1 MWPLTTFPRANG
13 GTRLWTGSH
22 VDQDIPVLP
31 EEDDDVPNVVPGDA
45 LIFLGSTLHGGG
57 GNTIATPRRGV
68 LVSYCLGW
76 LKPFELQWLV
86 YPPRVA
92 RHRSEEPTSELQSL
106 MRIQY

>member
-68 LVSYCLGW
+68 LVSSCLG
-76 LKPFELQWLV
+76 
-86 YPPRVA
+86 
-92 RHRSEEPTSELQSL
+92 RSEERRGGKECVSTCRHRWS
-106 MRIQY
+106 QYL